1 MGKPWSCLLLILL
14 GWIPPVRAQKTPDQ
28 WKLWHQPTLVYLI
41 SGYQGQWRW
50 EQRTWETVVQTQG
63 TGVLVHPNGQIVTLA
78 TVVQGTTQG
87 ETAGKRR
94 LLEDLARQRLELY
107 NEAFPQRKIPI
118 TPENIQAAVA
128 RIEPEA
134 QLEELK
140 RINEVLLPGGQADQ
154 SYEFQIV
161 KYDPQ
166 RNLALVTVPLTQTP
180 TLVFREPQP
189 PAAGT
194 PVYALAQTYA
204 QDKVTPTLD
213 TGTWNGSGMVFPAVA
228 GLPGTIVFLANGD
241 VLGLATVQDK
251 QVRLIAATTLRQFLQ
266 QAGVENQDSPVN
278 SLWHEGLTHFWE
290 AHYRRAEPVFQAI
303 LNRYPQHHSAQ
314 TLLTQ
319 AQERI
324 EQGQDRSPRDW
335 WQMGLVVV
343 GASILVLGAGA
354 VGLAIWLSR
363 RPRRVP
369 PVQEIATNPAEPI
382 TLAMGLDLTAPV
394 TPATISGEENRTI
407 APTEATPTRIMAP
420 PPETVE
426 AEPPTQVLVPPP
438 EPETQVITPP
448 PRSALPDRPL
458 PTEEYRP
465 SRLVCIAGPAQGE
478 EFTLV
483 GTHYLGRDSQRC
495 HIVIPDPQVSG
506 QHACIEVSETHV
518 TLRDCGSTNGTFIN
532 SVQHPRITQVR
543 LEDQDVIILGQKGTV
558 KFRFYA

>member
-1 MGKPWSCLLLILL
+1 MGTLRGWWLLLLL
-14 GWIPPVRAQKTPDQ
+14 GWIPPVWAQTTPDQ

-78 TVVQGTTQG
+78 TVVQATVQG
-87 ETAGKRR
+87 EKVAKRR
-94 LLEDLARQRLELY
+94 LLEDLARQRLMLY

-118 TPENIQAAVA
+118 TPENIQATVA

-134 QLEELK
+134 QLEYLE
-140 RINEVLLPGGQADQ
+140 RIQEVLLPGGQADQ
-154 SYEFQIV
+154 PYEFQIV

-166 RNLALVTVPLTQTP
+166 QNLALVTVPLTQTP
-180 TLVFREPQP
+180 TLVFREAQP
-189 PAAGT
+189 PPAGT
-194 PVYALAQTYA
+194 PIYALAQTYA
-204 QDKVTPTLD
+204 QDKITPTLD

-241 VLGLATVQDK
+241 VLGLAAVQDK

-278 SLWHEGLTHFWE
+278 SLWHEGLTHFWA
-290 AHYRRAEPVFQAI
+290 AHYRRAEAVFQSI

-319 AQERI
+319 AQEQI
-324 EQGQDRSPRDW
+324 EQGQDRSPVAW
-335 WQMGLVVV
+335 WQMELVVV
-343 GASILVLGAGA
+343 GGGILVLGAGA
-354 VGLAIWLSR
+354 MGLAIWLSR
-363 RPRRVP
+363 RPRPVP
-369 PVQEIATNPAEPI
+369 PVQGIPTLPTEPMTVATGGVE
-382 TLAMGLDLTAPV
+382 MTAPV
-394 TPATISGEENRTI
+394 TPPEAI
-407 APTEATPTRIMAP
+407 PTQSLTPPPTTAEPEP
-420 PPETVE
+420 PPE
-426 AEPPTQVLVPPP
+426 L
-438 EPETQVITPP
+438 ETQVITPP

-478 EFTLV
+478 EFILV

>member
-1 MGKPWSCLLLILL
+1 MGTLRGWWLLLLL
-14 GWIPPVRAQKTPDQ
+14 GWIPPVWAQNTPDQ

-41 SGYQGQWRW
+41 SGYQGQWRF
-50 EQRTWETVVQTQG
+50 EERTWETVVQTQG
-63 TGVLVHPNGQIVTLA
+63 TGVLVHPNGKVLTLA
-78 TVVQGTTQG
+78 TVVQGSVQG
-87 ETAGKRR
+87 DKQGKRR
-94 LLEDLARQRLELY
+94 LLEDLARQRLMLY
-107 NEAFPQRKIPI
+107 NEAFPERKIPI
-118 TPENIQAAVA
+118 TPENIQTAVA

-134 QLEELK
+134 QLEQLE
-140 RINEVLLPGGQADQ
+140 RINQVLLPGGQADQ
-154 SYEFQIV
+154 PYEFQVV

-180 TLVFREPQP
+180 TLVFREAQP
-189 PAAGT
+189 PTAGT
-194 PVYALAQTYA
+194 PIYALAQTYA
-204 QDKVTPTLD
+204 QDKITPTLD
-213 TGTWNGSGMVFPAVA
+213 AGTWNGSGMVFPSGQAQGLA
-228 GLPGTIVFLANGD
+228 GAIVFLANGD

-290 AHYRRAEPVFQAI
+290 AHYRLAKPVFQSI

-319 AQERI
+319 AQEQI
-324 EQGQDRSPRDW
+324 EQGQDRSPTAW
-335 WQMGLVVV
+335 WPMGLVVV
-343 GASILVLGAGA
+343 GASILGLGAGA
-354 VGLAIWLSR
+354 VGLAIWFSR
-363 RPRRVP
+363 RPRPVP
-369 PVQEIATNPAEPI
+369 PVQGIPAIPTEPMTVAI
-382 TLAMGLDLTAPV
+382 GQVEMTAPV
-394 TPATISGEENRTI
+394 TPPTLPHAEN
-407 APTEATPTRIMAP
+407 PTVTPPEAIPTQMLTP
-420 PPETVE
+420 PPLI
-426 AEPPTQVLVPPP
+426 AEPEPPP

-483 GTHYLGRDSQRC
+483 GTHYLGRDNQRC

>member
-1 MGKPWSCLLLILL
+1 MGKPWGWWLLFLL
-14 GWIPPVRAQKTPDQ
+14 GWIPPVWAQKTPDQ
-28 WKLWHQPTLVYLI
+28 LKLWHQPTLVYLI

-50 EQRTWETVVQTQG
+50 QQRTWDTIAQTQG
-63 TGVLVHPNGQIVTLA
+63 TGVLVHPNGQVLTLA
-78 TVVQGTTQG
+78 TVVQVTARG
-87 ETAGKRR
+87 EDYGKRL
-94 LLEDLARQRLELY
+94 LLEDLARQRLELH
-107 NEAFPQRKIPI
+107 NQTFPQRKIPI
-118 TPENIQAAVA
+118 TPQNIQEAVA

-134 QLEELK
+134 QLEQFKPFSEAFLS
-140 RINEVLLPGGQADQ
+140 GGKADQ
-154 SYEFQIV
+154 SYGFQVV

-166 RNLALVTVPLTQTP
+166 RNLALVTVQLTQTP
-180 TLVFREPQP
+180 TLVFRETQP
-189 PAAGT
+189 PPAGST
-194 PVYALAQTYA
+194 LYALVQTHT
-204 QDKVTPTLD
+204 QDKVTATFY
-213 TGTWNGSGMVFPAVA
+213 TGTWNGQGMTFPAMQELTGAV
-228 GLPGTIVFLANGD
+228 VCLANGE
-241 VLGLATVQDK
+241 VLGLAAVQGK
-251 QVRLIAATTLRQFLQ
+251 QVNLISSTTIRQFLPV
-266 QAGVENQDSPVN
+266 AGVENPDSPVN
-278 SLWHEGLTHFWE
+278 ALWQEGLAHFWE
-290 AHYRRAEPVFQAI
+290 AHYRRAQPVFQAI

-324 EQGQDRSPRDW
+324 EQGQDRSPVAW
-335 WQMGLVVV
+335 WQMGSVAV
-343 GASILVLGAGA
+343 GAGIVVLGAGA

-363 RPRRVP
+363 RPRPVP
-369 PVQEIATNPAEPI
+369 PVQGIPTLPTEPMTVATGGVE
-382 TLAMGLDLTAPV
+382 MTAPV
-394 TPATISGEENRTI
+394 IP
-407 APTEATPTRIMAP
+407 PTEAQPTQMLTP
-420 PPETVE
+420 PPTTAES
-426 AEPPTQVLVPPP
+426 EPPTQVLVPPP

-448 PRSALPDRPL
+448 PPSALPDRPP

-483 GTHYLGRDSQRC
+483 GTHYLGRDHQRC